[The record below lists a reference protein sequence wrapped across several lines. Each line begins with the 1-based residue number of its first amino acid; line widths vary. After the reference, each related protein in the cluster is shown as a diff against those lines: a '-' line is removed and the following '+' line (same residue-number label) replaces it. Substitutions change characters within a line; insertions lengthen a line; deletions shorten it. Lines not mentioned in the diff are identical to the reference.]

1 MESNKIVFES
11 KDGSQRVILYS
22 KKRDNKKK

>member
-11 KDGSQRVILYS
+11 KDGSQRAILYS
-22 KKRDNKKK
+22 KKHDNKKK